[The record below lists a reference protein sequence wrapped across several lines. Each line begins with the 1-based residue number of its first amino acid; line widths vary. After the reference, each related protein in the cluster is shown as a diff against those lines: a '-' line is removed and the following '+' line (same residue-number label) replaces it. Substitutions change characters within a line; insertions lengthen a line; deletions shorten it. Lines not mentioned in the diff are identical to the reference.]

1 MPPVA
6 PSPSLSLKGL
16 FPPLTTPFADNGDL
30 DLSALKANIEKLN
43 HEPLRGYVIGGSNG
57 EFTSL
62 SWDERL
68 EVVRAA
74 REVIPRDRL
83 LIAGSGMESTRATI
97 ELTRR
102 MADLGADAA
111 IVVTPSYFKARM
123 TAPALERHFTEVA
136 DTSPIPVV
144 LYNVPANTGLDLPA
158 AVAVKLSAH
167 PRVIGLKDSGGDIT
181 KIGLM
186 LHDASAGFQI
196 LAGSASFLLAA
207 AVLGAV
213 GAVAALANL
222 APRRLAQMLAALDSG
237 DLAAAR
243 AIQLRLIEVN
253 TAVTS
258 RFGVP
263 GLKAALDMLG
273 YLGGRARLPLLPLP
287 DEDRATLRTILV
299 RAGLLDPA

>member
-6 PSPSLSLKGL
+6 SPSSPSLRGL

-30 DLSALKANIEKLN
+30 ALPALQANIEKLN

-68 EVVRAA
+68 DVVRAA
-74 REVIPRDRL
+74 RAVIPGDRL
-83 LIAGSGMESTRATI
+83 LIAGSGMESTRATV

-136 DTSPIPVV
+136 DTSPVPIV
-144 LYNVPANTGLDLPA
+144 LYSVPANTGLDLPA
-158 AVAVKLSAH
+158 TVAVKLAAH
-167 PRVIGLKDSGGDIT
+167 PRVIGLKDSGGDIA

-186 LHDASAGFQI
+186 LHDAPAGFQI

-213 GAVAALANL
+213 GAVAAMANL
-222 APRRLAQMLAALDSG
+222 APRRLVQMLAALEG
-237 DLAAAR
+237 CDLAAAR
-243 AIQLRLIEVN
+243 AIQLDIIELN

-263 GLKAALDMLG
+263 GLKAALDLLG
-273 YLGGRARLPLLPLP
+273 YQGGRARLPLLPLP
-287 DEDRATLRTILV
+287 DEDRATLRGILV